1 MKKIELLVAFMVF
14 VFLMS
19 SCKNKQEEIAE
30 KFKSESDYGQYA
42 PNDAYVED
50 SNYAYYG
57 SENEWNRRMFSDKAI
72 GKYYKRQGQREML
85 SILDGKLDSAIL
97 VCRKTLDKEPNDLES
112 LFNLSIIYAQKEK
125 LDSALF
131 YMNSALKHGLP
142 FTRYLAGPRTL
153 LTNLYA
159 TNEFKEL
166 KKLKNI
172 KLIHG
177 PMKAAV
183 NDNTVKIWMR
193 TAETSNVLIRLYK
206 KNGKKFVKKF
216 SGKSTPEADY
226 TCVIELKGLNPG
238 EKYLYDIFIDG
249 KKVSTD
255 NSLSSF
261 ADLYNRTIKVGF
273 GGGAGYTPAHERIW
287 DTLATYNFEAF
298 LFLGDNVYIDDP
310 GMPGPFHDY
319 TYYRRQSRPE
329 FRRFLLTTN
338 TYAIWDDHDAGMDD
352 IWMGPTIDKPAWKLP
367 MLKHFERQWV
377 NPKYGIKEEPGCY
390 FKFSIGRI
398 DFFMMDCRT
407 YRTNPFK
414 EEKTMIGP
422 IQKKWLFDALKK
434 STAIFK
440 VIVSSVPWS
449 YDAKLKSHDTWAG
462 YKNERTEIFDF
473 LTDNKIDG
481 VILLSADRHR
491 SDAWK
496 ITRPNDYDLYE
507 FESSRLTNI
516 HTHELMPGSIIA
528 YNEKC
533 SFGELIFDLSQDD
546 PKVTFIIHSIDNE
559 NKGKVVVKL
568 SDLK

>member
-1 MKKIELLVAFMVF
+1 MKKIEFLLAFLLF
-14 VFLMS
+14 IFLMI

-42 PNDAYVED
+42 PKDAYAED

-97 VCRKTLDKEPNDLES
+97 VCRKTLNREPNDLES
-112 LFNLSIIYAQKEK
+112 LFNLSIVYAQKEK

-131 YMNSALKHGLP
+131 YMDSALKHGLP
-142 FTRYLAGPRTL
+142 FTRYLAGPRAL

-159 TNEFKEL
+159 TDEFKKL
-166 KKLKNI
+166 KKEKNI

-177 PMKAAV
+177 PMKAAI
-183 NDNTVKIWMR
+183 NDNSVKVWMR
-193 TAETSNVLIRLYK
+193 TAEASNVEIRLYEN
-206 KNGKKFVKKF
+206 NGEKFVKKF
-216 SGKSTPEADY
+216 SGKSTPETDY
-226 TCVIELKGLNPG
+226 TCVIELNGLNPG
-238 EKYLYDIFIDG
+238 EEYLYNIFIDG
-249 KKVSTD
+249 EKVSTG
-255 NSLSSF
+255 NNISTF
-261 ADLYNRTIKVGF
+261 ADKYNRIKVGF

-287 DTLATYNFEAF
+287 DTLATYNFDAF

-329 FRRFLLTTN
+329 FKRFISTTN
-338 TYAIWDDHDAGMDD
+338 IYAIWDDHDAGMDD

-367 MLKHFERQWV
+367 MLKHFERQWA
-377 NPKYGIKEEPGCY
+377 NPYYGLPNEPGCF

-398 DFFMMDCRT
+398 EFFMMDCRT

-414 EEKTMIGP
+414 KEKTMIGP
-422 IQKKWLFDALKK
+422 IQKKWLFDALIK
-434 STAIFK
+434 SSAMFK

-449 YDAKLKSHDTWAG
+449 YDAKLESRDTWAG
-462 YKNERTEIFDF
+462 YKNERKEIFDY
-473 LTDNKIDG
+473 LTKNKIDG

-496 ITRPNDYDLYE
+496 IPRQNDYDLYE
-507 FESSRLTNI
+507 FESSKLTNI

-533 SFGELIFDLSQDD
+533 SFGELEFDLNEMD
-546 PKVTFIIHSIDNE
+546 PKVTFTIKSIDNE
-559 NKGKVVVKL
+559 KIGEVVVKL
-568 SDLK
+568 SELK